1 MIVDLTA
8 RFDYDTG
15 WSYLF
20 IVYCRSGRFGQSSCF
35 GHVTVHSQLG
45 FDQLELCLTC
55 PKKANCRDLAAQ
67 AEVAGRRARGQIPF
81 LIESHLA
88 CNLPH
93 NCLVLASWV
102 RVANAYRVAGFT

>member
-1 MIVDLTA
+1 MESTGIFYLLLRKKQYGWIRKGMIVDLTA
-8 RFDYDTG
+8 RFDYDMG

-55 PKKANCRDLAAQ
+55 PKKANCCDLAAQ

-81 LIESHLA
+81 
-88 CNLPH
+88 
-93 NCLVLASWV
+93 
-102 RVANAYRVAGFT
+102 

>member
-1 MIVDLTA
+1 MESTGIFYFYYGEKTVRWIRKGMIVDLTA

-55 PKKANCRDLAAQ
+55 PKKANCCDLAAQ

-81 LIESHLA
+81 
-88 CNLPH
+88 
-93 NCLVLASWV
+93 
-102 RVANAYRVAGFT
+102 

>member
-45 FDQLELCLTC
+45 FDQLELCLPC
-55 PKKANCRDLAAQ
+55 PTKANCCDLAAQ

-88 CNLPH
+88 CGLPH
-93 NCLVLASWV
+93 NHE
-102 RVANAYRVAGFT
+102 